1 MQSDLNI
8 LFLLNV
14 VLSEVLKLSV
24 VEFSL
29 KGGHFFCKLIVLM
42 DVIGAISEQSMGK
55 MEVRNFNFSP
65 MFPFLCEFDDLHNKF
80 LLVVFDGATKR

>member
-14 VLSEVLKLSV
+14 VLAEVLKLSV
-24 VEFSL
+24 VKFSL

-42 DVIGAISEQSMGK
+42 DVIGAIPEQCMGE

-80 LLVVFDGATKR
+80 